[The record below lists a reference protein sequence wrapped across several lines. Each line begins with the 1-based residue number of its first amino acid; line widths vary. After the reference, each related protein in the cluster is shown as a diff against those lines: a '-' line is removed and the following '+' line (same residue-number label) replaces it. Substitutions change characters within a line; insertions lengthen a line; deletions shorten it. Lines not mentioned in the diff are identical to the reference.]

1 MVLTGYW
8 YSFFL
13 RTIKLLHSSYTVKEL
28 HNLLK
33 ILGMIGSTGTDT
45 GIPVHNRRVR
55 GITVQ
60 ALEEKTY
67 NRYVPV
73 LNKRAKKKSK
83 NCKQKG
89 GDKNH

>member
-1 MVLTGYW
+1 MVVPALT
-8 YSFFL
+8 
-13 RTIKLLHSSYTVKEL
+13 
-28 HNLLK
+28 
-33 ILGMIGSTGTDT
+33 
-45 GIPVHNRRVR
+45 PVYRYLHNRRVR

-60 ALEEKTY
+60 ALGEKTY

-89 GDKNH
+89 GDKNRKIYKRYRYRIKYIFSSEYIL